1 MDRRAFVAGLGA
13 VLATPLG
20 VEAQQRER
28 AGGQGVTRI
37 GVACN
42 NYVSHP
48 RADEPQGAFLQELG
62 RLGYEIG
69 KNVIVDIRGTTG
81 DHFSEIIAELVRA
94 PVEILV
100 VSPTAAALAAKAANL
115 SIPVVFTVVAEPVE
129 LGLVSALARPGG
141 NLTGVVNVTADLA
154 AKRLETLKQIV
165 PRVSRIAVALD
176 PVYPITAGLW
186 KSSLEASH
194 KLNVKL
200 DPVDV
205 RTAPGLTAAWNTM
218 WTNRPEAGLV
228 LPSIPTLDHASEI
241 AEFCLRNRLPTM
253 FSFPDRDVQVG
264 GLVAYGANYHDQW
277 RQAAVYVDKILKG
290 ASPADLPVQQPTNFE
305 LTINLKTAKTLGLTI
320 PPSLLLRADQVTV
333 TVSSL
338 GIRAVLPAPVG
349 VDRHN
354 VRALAARVDAI
365 VLPADEC
372 DHLRCPNLQTVE
384 EERDAD
390 R

>member
-1 MDRRAFVAGLGA
+1 MDRRAFVIALGA
-13 VLATPLG
+13 LLAAPVG
-20 VEAQQRER
+20 VGAQQRAR
-28 AGGQGVTRI
+28 AEGQGVPRI

-42 NYVSHP
+42 NCVSHP
-48 RADEPQGAFLQELG
+48 SADDPQGAFLQELR

-69 KNVIVDIRGTTG
+69 KNVVVDIRGTTG
-81 DHFSEIIAELVRA
+81 DRFHEIIAELVRA
-94 PVEILV
+94 PVDILV

-129 LGLVSALARPGG
+129 LGLVSSLARPGG

-154 AKRLETLKQIV
+154 AKRLEIIKQVV
-165 PRVSRIAVALD
+165 PRASRIAVVLD

-200 DPVDV
+200 DPVEV
-205 RTAPGLTAAWNTM
+205 RTAPGLTAALNAM
-218 WTNRPEAGLV
+218 WTNRPDAGLV
-228 LPSIPTLDHASEI
+228 LPSILTLDHASEI

-290 ASPADLPVQQPTNFE
+290 ARPADLPVQQPTKFE
-305 LTINLKTAKTLGLTI
+305 LAINLKTAKALGLTI
-320 PPSLLLRADQVTV
+320 PPSLLARADQV
-333 TVSSL
+333 
-338 GIRAVLPAPVG
+338 I
-349 VDRHN
+349 
-354 VRALAARVDAI
+354 
-365 VLPADEC
+365 E
-372 DHLRCPNLQTVE
+372 
-384 EERDAD
+384 
-390 R
+390 